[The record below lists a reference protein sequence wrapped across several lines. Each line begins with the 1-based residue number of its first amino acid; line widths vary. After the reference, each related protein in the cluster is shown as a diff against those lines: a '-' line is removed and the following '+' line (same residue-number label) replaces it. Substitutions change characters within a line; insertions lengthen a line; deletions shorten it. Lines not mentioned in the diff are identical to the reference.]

1 MIFYYCWIGWLLNL
15 YGLNLFYSSITK
27 MFTTYYDYSLIN
39 MYTVRMNIV
48 EKIRVPMVFG

>member
-27 MFTTYYDYSLIN
+27 MFATYYDYSLIN

-48 EKIRVPMVFG
+48 EKIRVPVVFG